1 MRYLNGLKWKH
12 LSTVNSCIRKD
23 WNSQE
28 TAKKMKCK
36 L

>member
-1 MRYLNGLKWKH
+1 MKTH
-12 LSTVNSCIRKD
+12 LSMVNSCIRKD